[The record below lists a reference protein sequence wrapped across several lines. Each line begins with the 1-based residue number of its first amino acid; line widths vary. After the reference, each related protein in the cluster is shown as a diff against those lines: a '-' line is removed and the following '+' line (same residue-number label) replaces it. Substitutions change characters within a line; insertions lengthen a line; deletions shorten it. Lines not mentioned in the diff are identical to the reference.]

1 MALTLTPAP
10 NGIEVQG
17 NKVTRTWNATFTT
30 YTAAGEPLTPR
41 QLGLVALDFM
51 EIEPQAYGG
60 VSLVYDVAGQKLR
73 AYVTNATP
81 SSVAVE
87 VTGATDIAWLG
98 TVKLRAR
105 GIS

>member
-10 NGIEVQG
+10 NGIEVNG
-17 NKVTRTWNATFTT
+17 NKVARTWNAAFTT
-30 YTAAGEPLTPR
+30 YTSTGEPLTAR
-41 QLGLVALDFM
+41 QLGMTTLDFL

-60 VSLVYDVAGQKLR
+60 VSLVYDTAGQKLR

-87 VTGATDIAWLG
+87 VTAATDLSWMTGI
-98 TVKLRAR
+98 KLRAR
-105 GIS
+105 GLS

>member
-1 MALTLTPAP
+1 MAMTLAAAP
-10 NGIEVQG
+10 NGIEVNG

-30 YTAAGEPLTPR
+30 YTSAGEPLTPR
-41 QLGLVALDFM
+41 QLGMTALDFL

-87 VTGATDIAWLG
+87 VTAATDIAWIG

>member
-30 YTAAGEPLTPR
+30 YTALGEPLTPR
-41 QLGLVALDFM
+41 QLGMVSLDFL
-51 EIEPQAYGG
+51 EIEPQDYGG

-73 AYVTNATP
+73 AYVPNATA
-81 SSVAVE
+81 SSAAVE
-87 VTGATDIAWLG
+87 VTAATDISWLG

-105 GIS
+105 GLS

>member
-10 NGIEVQG
+10 NGLEVFG
-17 NKVTRTWNATFTT
+17 NKIARTWNAALTT

-41 QLGLVALDFM
+41 MLGLTAMDFM

-60 VSLVYDVAGQKLR
+60 VTLVYDTAGQKLR

-87 VTGATDIAWLG
+87 VTAATDLSWFVGIRI
-98 TVKLRAR
+98 RAR